1 MNTNVSKPK
10 FGTDG
15 WRGIIGED
23 FNSFNCL
30 LVVTSLLKLSP
41 NLKKIIIGYDTREL
55 SYEISI
61 KIKKYLFDKG
71 IDTILSSCP
80 IPTPAVSFSVKN
92 KGADLG
98 IIITASH
105 NSKIW
110 NGIKI
115 KNK

>member
-15 WRGIIGED
+15 WRGVIGED

-61 KIKKYLFDKG
+61 KIKKLFQKH
-71 IDTILSSCP
+71 
-80 IPTPAVSFSVKN
+80 VRKY
-92 KGADLG
+92 
-98 IIITASH
+98 
-105 NSKIW
+105 
-110 NGIKI
+110 
-115 KNK
+115 